1 MNKIKLALTFIA
13 LLFAAWLATWFGLFN
28 FIDTSNPQTSNASN
42 TENTLVEA
50 SQATVVIDFGDGKI
64 ETGKVVIGEPTT
76 AYSALTKLVDENDI
90 EIETKQYDFGVF
102 VQSIDSYESSSE
114 KAWIYYVNGESGT
127 IAADQK
133 EIVGTDTVEW
143 KYVTPSEE

>member
-28 FIDTSNPQTSNASN
+28 FIDTSNPTPVTIQNTNEAS
-42 TENTLVEA
+42 VEA
-50 SQATVVIDFGDGKI
+50 SQVTVVIDFGDGKTV
-64 ETGKVVIGEPTT
+64 TGKVVISELTT
-76 AYSALTKLVDENDI
+76 AYSALTKLANENDI

-102 VQSIDSYESSSE
+102 VQSIDSHESSSE

-127 IAADQK
+127 VAADKK
-133 EIVGTDTVEW
+133 EVVGTDIVEW
-143 KYVTPSEE
+143 KYLTPSEE